1 MHQRFYVHVDLSSQT
16 SLWRRENRTLFP
28 WSQVRGDQVAL
39 QVLQAVDQQEGA
51 MLANWLRK
59 KPQQLGTVPAGQTS
73 WWASTSSRQAELMAS
88 STPVWLPLFQP
99 LRPSAGLKNQ
109 LVGQL
114 QWRVLTR
121 LCSWNQMVGRKSSR
135 TGSINMMAGERV
147 GIHQSTGM
155 MRSPWK
161 DGETCQSHQTEG
173 NTDETETEKLI
184 EIGGIEARL
193 VVEIDAPLTLAAEVT
208 EIGTGLLPLEN
219 LVGVAIDKMV
229 PNRRHLLL
237 VLNFQIL
244 SLRISWEGIVAHWR
258 TSRSLRWSGPTQTK
272 YLPTYQSFNSHCL
285 QSHKNQI
292 TPLLTLV
299 YVFFFSPICKPFVYS
314 WDWL

>member
-1 MHQRFYVHVDLSSQT
+1 
-16 SLWRRENRTLFP
+16 
-28 WSQVRGDQVAL
+28 
-39 QVLQAVDQQEGA
+39 
-51 MLANWLRK
+51 
-59 KPQQLGTVPAGQTS
+59 
-73 WWASTSSRQAELMAS
+73 
-88 STPVWLPLFQP
+88 
-99 LRPSAGLKNQ
+99 
-109 LVGQL
+109 
-114 QWRVLTR
+114 
-121 LCSWNQMVGRKSSR
+121 
-135 TGSINMMAGERV
+135 MMAGERV

-244 SLRISWEGIVAHWR
+244 SLRISWEGIVAH
-258 TSRSLRWSGPTQTK
+258 
-272 YLPTYQSFNSHCL
+272 
-285 QSHKNQI
+285 
-292 TPLLTLV
+292 
-299 YVFFFSPICKPFVYS
+299 
-314 WDWL
+314 